1 MRQTV
6 HCPAKMRPKLWKS
19 HIVCCWW
26 SQFFLFI
33 FFKSYF
39 ESKNQYFSSSFFST
53 RGIKFMS
60 IYLWLITGRHLPPKN
75 LTQHGAAAHPPFFS
89 LLNERGLFGGDP
101 YRNKFS
107 RHDLLYYDMMK
118 IRVTFQLSIN
128 RLLSFSLLSWLT
140 ARKMFRNQCKICV
153 TLYFEK
159 ETKLVFTKSTYEK
172 KNLLECCFI

>member
-1 MRQTV
+1 MADEMMMLV
-6 HCPAKMRPKLWKS
+6 ESVLFFSFHFIS
-19 HIVCCWW
+19 FH
-26 SQFFLFI
+26 FFLTILWIKKSI
-33 FFKSYF
+33 FFIIIFFDTRNQVHVYISLTNYRPPLTAKKSYT
-39 ESKNQYFSSSFFST
+39 T
-53 RGIKFMS
+53 RG
-60 IYLWLITGRHLPPKN
+60 RRPP
-75 LTQHGAAAHPPFFS
+75 TIFF